1 MLQLKGITKVYP
13 SAAGD
18 VVALRGVSLTFRKS
32 EFVSILGQSGCGK
45 TTLLNVIGGL
55 DHYTSGDLIINN
67 RSTKEFVDADWD
79 SYRNHSIGF
88 VFQTYNLI
96 PHQTV
101 LSNVELA
108 LTLSG
113 VSKAERRA
121 RAKAALERV
130 GLSDQLHKKPN
141 QMSGGQMQR
150 VAIARAL
157 VNDPD
162 ILLADEPTGALDSAT
177 SVQIMEILKEIAKDK
192 LVIMVTHNPEL
203 AEEYSTRIIRLL
215 DGQVVADSNPC
226 TAEEEQ
232 AMATVPMLS
241 KREQKKKKEPK
252 AKRTSMSFLTALSLS
267 FNNLMTK
274 KGRSFLTSFAGSIGI
289 IGIALILAVS
299 QGVQNYINSVQQE
312 TLTSYPIAIQ
322 GETAD
327 MSAMMAALMDR
338 GESNEER
345 PNDRIYSNIVMY
357 ELLGSFLS
365 TETREND
372 LAALR
377 RYMEAHPEQFADNM
391 SALHYLYNVD
401 FDVYTNDIAG
411 NTVMVDAGEV
421 FSAVLGDVSSSSMM
435 SSYSSIM
442 SSSSS
447 MEIWEELIPGMPDK
461 NGDCAPVSPM
471 LKEQYTLRY
480 GDWPTAA
487 NEVVLIVNSRNELSD
502 MALYALGLKDRSELT
517 DMMADMMAN
526 EEMPETKIEE
536 WAYEKICNTGLKL
549 VLPTDYY
556 TEITDEGDEKRL
568 WLKNENVSQVA
579 NAGISLKIT
588 GIVAPADGSN
598 STALSGVLGYTY
610 HLTDYVMEAVMS
622 SEIMQYQLLPEN
634 ENYDVLTG
642 LPFVINEENEKTD
655 AEKKADFLAYVE
667 KLSDKQK
674 YELLLAINTVM
685 PEEQKQAAVDETMK
699 TLLSEGATIEEPV
712 YDRAKME
719 QFVRDMFGKSGIQA
733 SEELVEKYIA
743 RLEDNELADMIRSA
757 VETAVAEGFRTQ
769 VTTML
774 ENQLDTITP
783 VELGMYK
790 AAVLENL
797 PSRLY
802 KQGYLMMNYQQLT
815 ALPQEAYATYLA
827 GITDEEIDVLL
838 DGLLTIQGNAALS
851 AQVKE
856 EGYRANK
863 AAMMLSA
870 QLGALQ
876 NDGDYAA
883 LYDRHMPATVSES
896 SLSDNLA
903 LLGKA
908 DPDSP
913 DQIVIYVDTFDKKTA
928 ITDGIAAY
936 NKQAD
941 EDSRIEYTDYVALLM
956 SGITTIID
964 AITYVLIAFVAISL
978 VVSSIMIGII
988 TYISV
993 LERTKEIGILRAIGA
1008 SKGNIANVFNAETL
1022 TIGFVSG
1029 VIGIVVT
1036 LVLVVIVNIILFALT
1051 GIPNLQAT
1059 LPWGAAIILIAI
1071 SMFLTFIAGLV
1082 PSSIAAKKD
1091 PVVALRTE

>member
-18 VVALRGVSLTFRKS
+18 VTALRGVSLTFRKS

-203 AEEYSTRIIRLL
+203 AEDYSTRIIRLL

-232 AMATVPMLS
+232 AMAAVPVLS

-338 GESNEER
+338 DESEEER

-357 ELLGSFLS
+357 ELLGAFLS

-447 MEIWEELIPGMPDK
+447 MEIWEELIPGMPDEK
-461 NGDCAPVSPM
+461 GDCAPVSPM

-480 GDWPTAA
+480 GEWPTAA

-502 MALYALGLKDRSELT
+502 MALYALGLKDRTELT
-517 DMMADMMAN
+517 DMMADIMAN

-568 WLKNENVSQVA
+568 WLKNENASQVA

-588 GIVAPADGSN
+588 GIVAPAEGST

-610 HLTDYVMEAVMS
+610 HLTDYVMTEVMS

-667 KLSDKQK
+667 KLSEKQK

-685 PEEQKQAAVDETMK
+685 PEEQKQAAVNETMK

-719 QFVRDMFGKSGIQA
+719 QFVREMFGQSGIQA

-774 ENQLDTITP
+774 EKQLDTITP
-783 VELGMYK
+783 AELGMYK
-790 AAVLENL
+790 AAVLKNL
-797 PSRLY
+797 PSRLH

-856 EGYRANK
+856 EDYRAQK

-876 NDGDYAA
+876 NESDYAA
-883 LYDRHMPATVSES
+883 LYDRHMPSTVSES

-941 EDSRIEYTDYVALLM
+941 KDSQIEYTDYVALLM

-1022 TIGFVSG
+1022 TIGFISG

-1036 LVLVVIVNIILFALT
+1036 LVLVVVVNIILFALT